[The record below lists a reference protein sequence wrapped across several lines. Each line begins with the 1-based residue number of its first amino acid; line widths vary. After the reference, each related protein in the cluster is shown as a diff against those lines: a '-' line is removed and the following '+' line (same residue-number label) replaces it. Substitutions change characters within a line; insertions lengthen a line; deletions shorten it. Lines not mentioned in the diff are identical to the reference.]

1 MDTNRLEVILS
12 IVDENTAAATA
23 KARANMRNFVEEA
36 VKAAQGASNSLD
48 KVTIELARSFEKASG
63 SAMSSLD
70 RLEARAALAGKR
82 GVDRLVAEREL
93 RIKALGDDE
102 AAIRRV
108 TSAYDKLITA
118 QQKSGSEGEG
128 HGVGS
133 MVLRRGFLAVKDFG
147 EGRIQ
152 GTMAEAADILFGQG
166 GSGGVVQKF
175 IPEIA
180 ELTGLSSSAVIAVG
194 SLTAAFLGLGFAGVE
209 SARHLAETGEQ
220 IKNFSVRSGID
231 QTRVQAFQFAAK
243 AAGQD
248 PNIVE
253 TLSRQLSR
261 AADDSSPEG
270 LKKRDYLQN
279 KLGVNLF
286 DDIGNLKPTEQIF
299 LDIADGINKL
309 PPGLERSAAM
319 VKIFEE
325 RGAEALPVFEKL
337 RESLNKSDEIGN
349 TFTEADLKM
358 FEEWKRQI
366 ILMDEEWTRFKA
378 EVMKPLAV
386 AATVTLKVV
395 NQALGAGG
403 EIPAGG
409 RHSAL
414 ELNPIIP
421 ALSAMG
427 LFDVPPDYHPKPPG
441 VPAGLSP
448 HDIAL
453 EQRKAADALIE
464 QRRRSDPESKRR
476 ELERQMA
483 EIGAPILG
491 RTPIDKAKEYYALQD
506 QLKQLKGSKDGN
518 KDLEAAAKER
528 QQLLAE
534 SASIA
539 ESSQFGALSAGLNSQ
554 RELSTSQDIDRL
566 MDLAKRKAVADEQK
580 FIADHADANGRNS
593 AQFLDA
599 ANANLPQRIEN
610 EQAKVLAKISEQDAR
625 YFRARNEA
633 DGKAWDEAWHRR
645 LNGEL
650 QLQQDEINIR
660 QQTQTKQF
668 DINGSAIDR
677 RREIALQGLDGANAQ
692 TLQQK
697 IALEDQKFAIEQ
709 TYAQKSL
716 DNQLAKI
723 QNEEA
728 LKIAAI
734 QGKDASSD
742 VKDSAIAAVQSEYQ
756 QQIDAARAAAGD
768 REIIDAQKTQ
778 QAKEKLQIESNK
790 HVYESLKQDAA
801 GLFDQLVFHTKSWG
815 DFAKDLFKSTI
826 LTPVKEI
833 FSSQVAAL
841 FTGALTGQNVSFGE
855 VGNGQGAFGRLGS
868 IFGRAGLGQ
877 PRFGANQ
884 PLTKLDL
891 PGHLGDVGLVQ
902 GAVPVVIQNAPQLAQ
917 AHAEQAKQAGG
928 GFSFGS
934 LAAGIGLAGL
944 FSGSAAASSAP
955 GSHSSTYSFPDGIID
970 GTSSPGAFS
979 SLAKLV
985 GGPGG
990 TSGFAG
996 PVSGYGVSSSFPG
1009 GILGRLGGLFGKI
1022 PGFGRGTGTGEID
1035 PESGAPLG
1043 RGIPGHPDNS
1053 SGEVSAFGSHGGAV
1067 GGALAA
1073 IGLPVAIDGIR
1084 RGGLLGTLEA
1094 AGGGAAVGFRFGGPL
1109 GAAIG
1114 AAIGGG
1120 IAGIRSLLG
1129 KGDRQH
1135 AKDLVKQVYGMS
1147 INDATADQIV
1157 QIAKQSYGN
1166 QIDVAVRSS
1175 QVRDLLKLYAQAT
1188 GQKSAEDQFVQ
1199 SQVHSASF
1207 VESGGR
1213 LQQQAIY
1220 DNGNAYSYSSPL
1232 SVYGGVQTSPLS
1244 TFAPNQGVFNG
1255 NLQINLNGQSAS
1267 DALAGQ
1273 VVRVATPSFVQG
1285 QALSASGSSIGRTAQ
1300 QNMTLSPSALT
1311 R

>member
-1 MDTNRLEVILS
+1 MDNNRLELVLS
-12 IVDENTAAATA
+12 IVDENTASATA

-118 QQKSGSEGEG
+118 QQKSGGGHGEGEG

-464 QRRRSDPESKRR
+464 QRRQSDPESKRR

-554 RELSTSQDIDRL
+554 RELSTPQDIDRL
-566 MDLAKRKAVADEQK
+566 MDLAKRKAIADEQK
-580 FIADHADANGRNS
+580 FIADHADTNGRNS

-625 YFRARNEA
+625 YFKARNDA
-633 DGKAWDEAWHRR
+633 DGKAWEESWQRR

-677 RREIALQGLDGANAQ
+677 QREIALQGLDGANAQ

-697 IALEDQKFAIEQ
+697 IAHEDQKFAIEQ

-742 VKDSAIAAVQSEYQ
+742 VKDSAIVAVQSEYQ

-841 FTGALTGQNVSFGE
+841 FTKGLTGQDVSFGE

-902 GAVPVVIQNAPQLAQ
+902 RC
-917 AHAEQAKQAGG
+917 
-928 GFSFGS
+928 GS
-934 LAAGIGLAGL
+934 
-944 FSGSAAASSAP
+944 
-955 GSHSSTYSFPDGIID
+955 
-970 GTSSPGAFS
+970 
-979 SLAKLV
+979 
-985 GGPGG
+985 
-990 TSGFAG
+990 
-996 PVSGYGVSSSFPG
+996 SGYP
-1009 GILGRLGGLFGKI
+1009 
-1022 PGFGRGTGTGEID
+1022 
-1035 PESGAPLG
+1035 
-1043 RGIPGHPDNS
+1043 
-1053 SGEVSAFGSHGGAV
+1053 
-1067 GGALAA
+1067 
-1073 IGLPVAIDGIR
+1073 
-1084 RGGLLGTLEA
+1084 
-1094 AGGGAAVGFRFGGPL
+1094 
-1109 GAAIG
+1109 
-1114 AAIGGG
+1114 
-1120 IAGIRSLLG
+1120 
-1129 KGDRQH
+1129 
-1135 AKDLVKQVYGMS
+1135 
-1147 INDATADQIV
+1147 
-1157 QIAKQSYGN
+1157 
-1166 QIDVAVRSS
+1166 
-1175 QVRDLLKLYAQAT
+1175 
-1188 GQKSAEDQFVQ
+1188 
-1199 SQVHSASF
+1199 
-1207 VESGGR
+1207 
-1213 LQQQAIY
+1213 
-1220 DNGNAYSYSSPL
+1220 
-1232 SVYGGVQTSPLS
+1232 
-1244 TFAPNQGVFNG
+1244 
-1255 NLQINLNGQSAS
+1255 
-1267 DALAGQ
+1267 
-1273 VVRVATPSFVQG
+1273 
-1285 QALSASGSSIGRTAQ
+1285 
-1300 QNMTLSPSALT
+1300 
-1311 R
+1311 

>member
-23 KARANMRNFVEEA
+23 KARANMRSFVEEA

-63 SAMSSLD
+63 SAMSSID

-82 GVDRLVAEREL
+82 GVDRLRAEMDL
-93 RIKALGDDE
+93 RIKALGEDE
-102 AAIRRV
+102 AAIQRV
-108 TSAYDKLITA
+108 KAAYDKLITA
-118 QQKSGSEGEG
+118 QQKSGGGHGEGEG

-194 SLTAAFLGLGFAGVE
+194 SLTAAFLGLGVAGVE

-464 QRRRSDPESKRR
+464 QRRQSDPESKRR

-554 RELSTSQDIDRL
+554 RELSTPQDIDRL
-566 MDLAKRKAVADEQK
+566 MDLAKRKAIADEQK
-580 FIADHADANGRNS
+580 FIADHADTNGRNS

-625 YFRARNEA
+625 YFKARNDA
-633 DGKAWDEAWHRR
+633 DGKAWEESWQRR
-645 LNGEL
+645 RNGEL

-677 RREIALQGLDGANAQ
+677 QREIALQGLDGANAQ

-709 TYAQKSL
+709 TYSQKSL

-728 LKIAAI
+728 QKIAAI

-742 VKDSAIAAVQSEYQ
+742 VKDSAIAAVQGEYQ

-902 GAVPVVIQNAPQLAQ
+902 GAVPVVLMNGGSPARPSS
-917 AHAEQAKQAGG
+917 GG
-928 GFSFGS
+928 GLSLGS
-934 LAAGIGLAGL
+934 LATGLG
-944 FSGSAAASSAP
+944 
-955 GSHSSTYSFPDGIID
+955 
-970 GTSSPGAFS
+970 
-979 SLAKLV
+979 
-985 GGPGG
+985 
-990 TSGFAG
+990 
-996 PVSGYGVSSSFPG
+996 
-1009 GILGRLGGLFGKI
+1009 LGGLFAGAASPSAVTSTI
-1022 PGFGRGTGTGEID
+1022 NYATGGSDTFSTFGLGGGGSTS
-1035 PESGAPLG
+1035 ESGASWADILFPNPTPPPYTGPSGASGASGGGIQSQALG
-1043 RGIPGHPDNS
+1043 LLSNFKSMFGLNT
-1053 SGEVSAFGSHGGAV
+1053 SGTDLGNGVALARTGLLGN
-1067 GGALAA
+1067 LAA
-1073 IGLPVAIDGIR
+1073 IGKSNGGALIGGMVALDGFR
-1084 RGGLLGTLEA
+1084 RGGLAGTLELT
-1094 AGGGAAVGFRFGGPL
+1094 AGGAELGFKYGGPV
-1109 GAAIG
+1109 GALVG
-1114 AAIGGG
+1114 AGVGALTGG
-1120 IAGIRSLLG
+1120 IKSLIG

-1157 QIAKQSYGN
+1157 QIAKQSYGS